1 MTGVANSLL
10 LAATGDPWTDYF
22 FGIESK
28 ERFVLL
34 IIIIGC
40 VTGIII
46 SLAGIT
52 AGVANSLHRRR
63 VEEGLKRD
71 LIDRGMSADE
81 IVKIVEAAPPPEDAA
96 GRWVASWCKK
106 K

>member
-1 MTGVANSLL
+1 MTNVVNGWL
-10 LAATGDPWTDYF
+10 LAETNDPWRDAF
-22 FGIESK
+22 LGIEAG
-28 ERFVLL
+28 ERFPLL
-34 IIIIGC
+34 VIVIGC
-40 VTGIII
+40 ATAIII

-52 AGVANSLHRRR
+52 AGVLNAMHRRR
-63 VEEGLKRD
+63 IEEGLKRD